1 MFVFALDDEPLLLRK
16 LKRILEE
23 LLPDAQVREFTRA
36 SAALKA
42 MEEEKISP
50 DVIFLDIE
58 MPGMTG
64 MKMAETVVNIN
75 PKCHIIF
82 CTSYPQYALDAI
94 WLHVEGHL
102 GYLLK
107 PITKEAVEKEL
118 QYINRKEKNVGKI
131 AVNCFGNFEVFYN
144 GEPIRFRRTLT
155 KELLALLIDRN
166 GAGVTAKQICA
177 WLWEDGTDD
186 KKNMNYLY
194 QLFDDLRTTLST
206 VNADDILQKNGY
218 FYSIDTSKI
227 ICDYYEYLKGG
238 KPQFYGEYMSQ
249 YSWAEETCALL
260 ERKMVSEEW

>member
-1 MFVFALDDEPLLLRK
+1 MLVFALDDEPLLLRK
-16 LKRILEE
+16 LKRTIEE
-23 LLPDAQVREFTRA
+23 VLPEADVRGFTRA

-42 MEEEKISP
+42 MEDEKMFP
-50 DVIFLDIE
+50 DVFFLDIE

-64 MKMAETVVNIN
+64 MKLAETIVNMN
-75 PKCHIIF
+75 PECHIIF

-94 WLHVEGHL
+94 WLHVSGYL

-107 PITKEAVEKEL
+107 PITREAVEKEL
-118 QYINRKEKNVGKI
+118 QYVQSKDKNADKI
-131 AVNCFGNFEVFYN
+131 VVNCFGNFEIFYN
-144 GEPIRFRRTLT
+144 GDPIRFRRTRT
-155 KELLALLIDRN
+155 KELMALLVDRN
-166 GAGVTAKQICA
+166 GAGVTAKQICT

-227 ICDYYEYLKGG
+227 VCDYYEYLKTG
-238 KPQFYGEYMSQ
+238 KPQFFGEYMRQ

-260 ERKMVSEEW
+260 EWKITSGD

>member
-1 MFVFALDDEPLLLRK
+1 MLVFALDDEPLLLRK
-16 LKRILEE
+16 LKRTIEE
-23 LLPDAQVREFTRA
+23 VLPEADVRGFTRA

-42 MEEEKISP
+42 MEEEKMFP
-50 DVIFLDIE
+50 DVFFLDIE

-64 MKMAETVVNIN
+64 MKLAETIVNMN
-75 PKCHIIF
+75 PECHIIF
-82 CTSYPQYALDAI
+82 CTSYSQYALDAI
-94 WLHVEGHL
+94 WLHVSGYL

-107 PITKEAVEKEL
+107 PITREAVEKEL
-118 QYINRKEKNVGKI
+118 QYVQSKDKNADKI
-131 AVNCFGNFEVFYN
+131 VVNCFGNFEIFYN
-144 GEPIRFRRTLT
+144 GDPIRFRRTRT
-155 KELLALLIDRN
+155 KELMALLVDRN
-166 GAGVTAKQICA
+166 GAGVTAKQICT

-227 ICDYYEYLKGG
+227 VCDYYEYLKTG
-238 KPQFYGEYMSQ
+238 KPQFFGEYMRQ

-260 ERKMVSEEW
+260 ERKITSGD